1 MGACDVPG
9 CVRPAPHRMELC
21 EHHARHRRGQEE
33 DSVRP
38 GHSRFLQR
46 VNTLLNQVGIPQRG
60 PDGALVPVI
69 TRLEA
74 LAAEVQK
81 ARGVTP

>member
-9 CVRPAPHRMELC
+9 CVRPAQHRMELC
-21 EHHARHRRGQEE
+21 DQHARQRRGQE
-33 DSVRP
+33 DNVRP

-69 TRLEA
+69 TRMEA
-74 LAAEVQK
+74 LVAEVQK
-81 ARGVTP
+81 ARGVTS